1 MLNKVLKI
9 LVAVKNFLKGKKI
22 YLAAL
27 ILILQAA
34 AGYLEQIADFSS
46 LTDFISWCG
55 SLGGNEFTSTLL
67 EGLGLFG
74 LRFAFGGK
82 QNNSDAKPTSAK

>member
-27 ILILQAA
+27 ILILQALL
-34 AGYLEQIADFSS
+34 GYLGQIADFNS
-46 LTDFISWCG
+46 LADFIGWFG
-55 SLGGNEFTSTLL
+55 SLNLHL
-67 EGLGLFG
+67 PC
-74 LRFAFGGK
+74 LR
-82 QNNSDAKPTSAK
+82 D